1 MTKKT
6 MRTRPTADRTATRW
20 RAGGPVIRTF
30 AMAAAIATA
39 MAAFAQ
45 AASGP
50 AAAIT
55 TATATATG
63 AGAGA
68 GTAAAAAASA
78 PTQAAAVP
86 VLELGKSGLRLLD
99 AAGRPL
105 DEFGVRAKRWDRRR
119 LADGTTVAL
128 LQDADTGVLRL
139 IEVRDQRLRERARW
153 VAPAIDVEAIC
164 LYLEQRQQTLQAFLL
179 GSDGLSEQWLLTPPP
194 VALAKQRTGG
204 ATSTTSAS
212 GASSAHGASSPMPAQ
227 VLRQL
232 ATIPDAKGCAV
243 RDEEATLYIAEAD
256 VGLWAF
262 EADPERSGRALVAP
276 GLAPKDLALWLEA
289 RAARPQP
296 AIPVAVPSAQTE
308 PVRGG
313 GDAAD
318 DPAIW
323 VHPTQPARSRILGTD
338 KKLGLAV
345 YDLQGHERQF
355 LPVGRVNNVDLRQRL
370 RHDGRDWD
378 LAVATQRDRH
388 SVLLFG
394 IDGSGRVSALAE
406 LPTGLDEVYG
416 VCAGRNPAG
425 GLDVFVNDKDGRL
438 LQLRLARAGGAW
450 SAATVATMRLA
461 SQPEGCVVDEPGR
474 QLFVGEEKRGLWRV
488 ALDADGRLGDAA
500 LILPVGD
507 MLHADVEGMA
517 VHRGPQGAWLVVS
530 SQGNDSY
537 VLLDADAPHAVRG
550 RFRVGLNPARG
561 IDAASETDGLAVS
574 AAALGGEYG
583 EGLLVVQDGHKRWP
597 MGRQN
602 FKLVPWQAVMRAV
615 EGVPAAGSA
624 GAADA
629 RGH

>member
-1 MTKKT
+1 M
-6 MRTRPTADRTATRW
+6 
-20 RAGGPVIRTF
+20 
-30 AMAAAIATA
+30 
-39 MAAFAQ
+39 
-45 AASGP
+45 
-50 AAAIT
+50 
-55 TATATATG
+55 
-63 AGAGA
+63 
-68 GTAAAAAASA
+68 
-78 PTQAAAVP
+78 P

-139 IEVRDQRLRERARW
+139 IEARDQRLRERGRW

-164 LYLEQRQQTLQAFLL
+164 LYLEPRQQTLQAFLL

-194 VALAKQRTGG
+194 VDPAKQRTRG
-204 ATSTTSAS
+204 ATSVTSVTSAS

-243 RDEEATLYIAEAD
+243 RDEEATLYIAEAG

-276 GLAPKDLALWLEA
+276 GLAPKDLALWLDA

-517 VHRGPQGAWLVVS
+517 VHRGPQGARLVVS

-615 EGVPAAGSA
+615 GEVPAAGSA

-629 RGH
+629 GGH

>member
-1 MTKKT
+1 MTMKT
-6 MRTRPTADRTATRW
+6 MRTPRAAGMTIRALLATA
-20 RAGGPVIRTF
+20 V
-30 AMAAAIATA
+30 AAAGSLVPI
-39 MAAFAQ
+39 AQ

-50 AAAIT
+50 GT
-55 TATATATG
+55 TT
-63 AGAGA
+63 
-68 GTAAAAAASA
+68 GTAATAATAATSTA
-78 PTQAAAVP
+78 P

-99 AAGRPL
+99 AAGQPA
-105 DEFGVRAKRWDRRR
+105 DEFSVRAKRWDRRR

-128 LQDADTGVLRL
+128 LQDADTGILRL
-139 IEVRDQRLRERARW
+139 IEVRDQRLRERGQWA
-153 VAPAIDVEAIC
+153 APAIDVEAIC
-164 LYLEQRQQTLQAFLL
+164 LYLEPRQQTLQAFLL

-194 VALAKQRTGG
+194 VDSAKRRVSSTSS
-204 ATSTTSAS
+204 TSTTSSTS
-212 GASSAHGASSPMPAQ
+212 GLTGTSGRLVAPSPMPAQ

-243 RDEEATLYIAEAD
+243 RDDEATLYIAEAD

-262 EADPERSGRALVAP
+262 EADAERSGRALVAP

-289 RAARPQP
+289 RAARPRP
-296 AIPVAVPSAQTE
+296 AIPVAAPSAQTE

-323 VHPTQPARSRILGTD
+323 VHPTQPTRSRILGTD
-338 KKLGLAV
+338 KKRGLAV
-345 YDLQGHERQF
+345 YDLQGRETQF

-394 IDGSGRVSALAE
+394 IDGGGRVSTLAE

-438 LQLRLARAGGAW
+438 LQLRVARSAGAW
-450 SAATVATMRLA
+450 SATTVATMRLT

-488 ALDADGRLGDAA
+488 ALDAEGRLGDAA
-500 LILPVGD
+500 LILPVGET
-507 MLHADVEGMA
+507 LHADVEGMA
-517 VHRGPQGAWLVVS
+517 VHRSAQGAWLVVS
-530 SQGNDSY
+530 SQGDDSY

-561 IDAASETDGLAVS
+561 IDAASETDGLDVS
-574 AAALGGEYG
+574 TAALGGEYG
-583 EGLLVVQDGHKRWP
+583 QGLLVVQDGHKRWP

-615 EGVPAAGSA
+615 EPAPAG
-624 GAADA
+624 G
-629 RGH
+629 R

>member
-1 MTKKT
+1 MTMKT
-6 MRTRPTADRTATRW
+6 MRTPRSAGMTI
-20 RAGGPVIRTF
+20 RALL
-30 AMAAAIATA
+30 AAAV
-39 MAAFAQ
+39 AAAGAFVPIAQ

-50 AAAIT
+50 GT
-55 TATATATG
+55 TT
-63 AGAGA
+63 
-68 GTAAAAAASA
+68 GTAATSTA
-78 PTQAAAVP
+78 P
-86 VLELGKSGLRLLD
+86 VLELGKNGLRLLD
-99 AAGRPL
+99 AAGQPV
-105 DEFGVRAKRWDRRR
+105 DEFSVRAKRWDRRR

-128 LQDADTGVLRL
+128 LQDADTGTLRL
-139 IEVRDQRLRERARW
+139 IEVRDQRLRERSQWA
-153 VAPAIDVEAIC
+153 APAIDVEAIC
-164 LYLEQRQQTLQAFLL
+164 LYLEPRQQTLQAFLL

-194 VALAKQRTGG
+194 ADPAKRR
-204 ATSTTSAS
+204 
-212 GASSAHGASSPMPAQ
+212 ASSASSTSSTSGLTGTSGLQGARSPMPAQ

-243 RDEEATLYIAEAD
+243 RDDEATLYIAEAD

-262 EADPERSGRALVAP
+262 EADAERSGRTLVAP
-276 GLAPKDLALWLEA
+276 GLAPKDLPLWLEA
-289 RAARPQP
+289 RAARPRP
-296 AIPVAVPSAQTE
+296 AIPVAVSSAQTE

-323 VHPTQPARSRILGTD
+323 VHPTQPTRSLILGTD
-338 KKLGLAV
+338 KKRGLAV
-345 YDLQGHERQF
+345 YDLQGRETQF

-370 RHDGRDWD
+370 RHGGRDWD

-394 IDGSGRVSALAE
+394 IDGGGRVSTLAE

-438 LQLRLARAGGAW
+438 LQLRVARSAGAW
-450 SAATVATMRLA
+450 SATTVATMRLA

-488 ALDADGRLGDAA
+488 ALDAEGRLGDAA
-500 LILPVGD
+500 LILPVGET
-507 MLHADVEGMA
+507 LHADVEGMA
-517 VHRGPQGAWLVVS
+517 VHRSAQGAWLVVS
-530 SQGNDSY
+530 SQGDDSY
-537 VLLDADAPHAVRG
+537 VLLDADAPHAVKG

-561 IDAASETDGLAVS
+561 IDAASETDGLDVS
-574 AAALGGEYG
+574 AAALGGEYSQ
-583 EGLLVVQDGHKRWP
+583 GLLVVQDGHKRWP

-615 EGVPAAGSA
+615 EPVPTG
-624 GAADA
+624 G
-629 RGH
+629 R